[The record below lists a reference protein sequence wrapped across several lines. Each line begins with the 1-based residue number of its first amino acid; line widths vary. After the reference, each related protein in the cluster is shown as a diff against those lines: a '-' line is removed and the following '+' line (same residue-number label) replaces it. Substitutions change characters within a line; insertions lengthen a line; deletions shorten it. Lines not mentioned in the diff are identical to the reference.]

1 MACLR
6 RGAHANDPHSKT
18 RGNESPPAGPARRR
32 RPGGGRRRDPDI
44 DARVLYAARQAY
56 AEFGWAAFH
65 FDRVAKSAQVSR
77 DVLYRRYADKE
88 SLLLDALADAVLPT
102 VSGHGPIRE
111 QLMTYAHDIYEY
123 FTSADGIASLRI
135 HLEAT
140 QFPELYHAYRS
151 RVVDPNFDV
160 NIAALDQAARN
171 GQLRR
176 NADSMAILEAIGG
189 GVLIHALYGQ
199 RAGATRKAAP
209 LSRDR
214 LEAALTNFVTLAL
227 EDQRSSR

>member
-1 MACLR
+1 MPAA
-6 RGAHANDPHSKT
+6 RGARKQPQQQNPGSDS
-18 RGNESPPAGPARRR
+18 SPTQPARRR
-32 RPGGGRRRDPDI
+32 RPGGGRRRDPGI
-44 DARVLYAARQAY
+44 DARVLQAARQAY

-102 VSGHGPIRE
+102 VSGQGRIRD
-111 QLMTYAHDIYEY
+111 QLMTYARDIYAY

-140 QFPELYHAYRS
+140 QFPELYRAYRS
-151 RVVDPNFDV
+151 RVVDPNFDL

-171 GQLRR
+171 GELRR
-176 NADSMAILEAIGG
+176 NADCVAILEAIGG
-189 GVLIHALYGQ
+189 GVLIHALYSQ
-199 RAGATRKAAP
+199 RAGATREAAP
-209 LSRDR
+209 LRRDR
-214 LEAALTNFVTLAL
+214 LDAALTNFVALAL
-227 EDQRSSR
+227 DDQGS

>member
-1 MACLR
+1 MQPGQESA
-6 RGAHANDPHSKT
+6 GGD
-18 RGNESPPAGPARRR
+18 SPPTQPPRRR

-44 DARVLYAARQAY
+44 DARVLHAARQAY

-102 VSGHGPIRE
+102 VSGKGRIRD
-111 QLMTYAHDIYEY
+111 QLMTYARDIYAY

-135 HLEAT
+135 HLEAN
-140 QFPELYHAYRS
+140 QFPELYRAYRS
-151 RVVDPNFDV
+151 RVVDPNFEV

-171 GQLRR
+171 GELRK
-176 NADSMAILEAIGG
+176 NAASLAILEAIGG
-189 GVLIHALYGQ
+189 GVLIHALYSQ
-199 RAGATRKAAP
+199 RAGATREAVP
-209 LSRDR
+209 LTRDR
-214 LEAALTNFVTLAL
+214 LEATLTNFVALAL
-227 EDQRSSR
+227 DD